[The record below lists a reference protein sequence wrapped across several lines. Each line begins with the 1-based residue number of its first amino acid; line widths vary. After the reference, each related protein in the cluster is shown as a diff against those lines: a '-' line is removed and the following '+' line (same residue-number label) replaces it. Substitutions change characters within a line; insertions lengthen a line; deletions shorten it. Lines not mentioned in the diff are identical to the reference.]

1 VANPIDRRQFLFASS
16 GLVALGLVGTACGSG
31 GKQLPSGSGPF
42 AVLPNSFDFFAAVNQ
57 RVAFALATNNGE
69 PIHPSSPVTVQIGPL
84 NGPLG
89 ASQPTVLHNQGLAN
103 PYLLTYH
110 HFDQPGMYQL
120 VVSYQGKQA
129 NLPLQ
134 VIRPQDTK
142 VPLAGSP
149 MVKLP
154 TPTLAK
160 PLGVDPVCTD
170 QPPCPFHEV
179 SLDAALA
186 QHKRVA
192 LMFATPALCQ
202 SKFCGPTLDNL
213 VAVHQPF
220 ADQVTF
226 IHCEIYTDLTG
237 ATSTQPVLAY
247 HLEHEP
253 LLLLAGTDGI
263 VHERID
269 NAFDRLEATD
279 ALNRLTAAS

>member
-1 VANPIDRRQFLFASS
+1 SKP
-16 GLVALGLVGTACGSG
+16 
-31 GKQLPSGSGPF
+31 LPSGSGPF
-42 AVLPNSFDFFAAVNQ
+42 AVLPNSFDFFAGVNQ
-57 RVAFALATNNGE
+57 RVAFALATNNGD
-69 PIHPSSPVTVQIGPL
+69 PIHPTSPVTVQIGPL
-84 NGPLG
+84 DGALG
-89 ASQPTVLHNQGLAN
+89 AAQPTVLHNQGLAN
-103 PYLLTYH
+103 PYLLTYN
-110 HFDQPGMYQL
+110 HFEAPGMYQL

-129 NLPLQ
+129 NLPIQ

-149 MVKLP
+149 MVSLP
-154 TPTLAK
+154 TATLAK

-170 QPPCPFHEV
+170 QPPCPFHDV
-179 SLDAALA
+179 SLDVALS
-186 QHKRVA
+186 QHKMVA

-220 ADQVTF
+220 ADKVTF

-237 ATSTQPVLAY
+237 TTSTPPVLAY

-253 LLLLAGTDGI
+253 MLLLAGADGA